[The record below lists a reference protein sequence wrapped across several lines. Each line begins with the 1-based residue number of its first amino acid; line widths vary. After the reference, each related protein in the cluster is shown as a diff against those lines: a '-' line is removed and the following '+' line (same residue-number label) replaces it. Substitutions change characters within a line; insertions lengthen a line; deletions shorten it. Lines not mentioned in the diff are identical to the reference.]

1 MSVQATVQRHTNL
14 RRGLASVFLVIVLAS
29 WMLAAGEPVVD
40 GSEEIDWF
48 IVITGLFGGLAVF
61 LLGMDRLTE
70 SLRVAAGRGVRYVLA
85 RMTRNRF
92 LGAASG
98 AGVTAVIQS
107 SSVTTVLVVGFIS
120 SGVMN
125 LRQGIGVILGANVG
139 TTITAQV
146 VAFSVSRYA
155 LLIVALGYGL
165 SYFGKTERRTVQGNL
180 LMGLGLIFF
189 GMSVMGVAMEPLR
202 SYEPFIDLMA
212 AMRNPFLAVLV
223 GLVFTALVQS
233 SSATTGIVIVLASG
247 GLITSE
253 AGIALVLGANVGT
266 SVTAQLAALGKPPD
280 AVRAAVVHSLFNFIG
295 ALVWLPF
302 IGILADLVASIGG
315 PLARQIA
322 NAHTIFNVANTLVFL
337 AFVPQLERLVIRV
350 VPARPE
356 DEPIRLKYLD
366 DSLLRTPTI
375 ALEQARLELLRM
387 TSRVQVML
395 TDALPAILDGP
406 AEALQAVESLDDEV
420 DALHGQ
426 IIEYLGRVGQRSL
439 SPGSSDELMDLM
451 EATNNLEAIGD
462 VIETNLISL
471 GRDRL
476 ANDYQVSVESRR
488 MIEEFHSQVSLAL
501 DLAVAA
507 LVEANAE
514 DARAVSAMKREMNAM
529 AQAIAEHYA
538 RRLLA
543 PDDNRIELYRFETDV
558 VANLRRIYY
567 FAKRTARVAIPPS
580 EQAKS

>member
-1 MSVQATVQRHTNL
+1 MPA
-14 RRGLASVFLVIVLAS
+14 
-29 WMLAAGEPVVD
+29 VD
-40 GSEEIDWF
+40 GNGAIDWF
-48 IVITGLFGGLAVF
+48 VVTTGLLGGLAVF
-61 LLGMDRLTE
+61 LFGMDRLTE
-70 SLRVAAGRGVRYVLA
+70 SLRVAAGSRMRYVLA

-120 SGVMN
+120 SGTMN
-125 LRQGIGVILGANVG
+125 LSQGIGVILGANVG

-155 LLIVALGYGL
+155 LLIVALGYGIAF
-165 SYFGKTERRTVQGNL
+165 FGKTNRRTVQGNL
-180 LMGLGLIFF
+180 IMGLGLIFF
-189 GMSVMGVAMEPLR
+189 GMSVMGAAMEPLR

-212 AMRNPFLAVLV
+212 AMRNPILALLV

-233 SSATTGIVIVLASG
+233 SSATTGIIIVLASE
-247 GLITSE
+247 GLITPE

-266 SVTAQLAALGKPPD
+266 SVTAQLAALGKPPE
-280 AVRAAVVHSLFNFIG
+280 AVRAAVVHTLFNLMG
-295 ALVWLPF
+295 ALAWLPLV
-302 IGILADLVASIGG
+302 GALAAMVDSIGG

-322 NAHTIFNVANTLVFL
+322 NAHTIFNVVNTVVFL
-337 AFVPQLERLVIRV
+337 AFVPQLERLVVRL
-350 VPARPE
+350 VPDRPE
-356 DEPIRLKYLD
+356 DQPLRLKYLD
-366 DSLLRTPTI
+366 DSLLRTPTL
-375 ALEQARLELLRM
+375 ALERARLELLRM
-387 TSRVQVML
+387 TNRVQVML
-395 TDALPAILDGP
+395 TDALPAVLDGP
-406 AEALQAVESLDDEV
+406 EEALQAVEDLDDEV
-420 DALHGQ
+420 DDLHGQ
-426 IIEYLGRVGQRSL
+426 IIVYLGRVGQHSL
-439 SPGSSDELMDLM
+439 SPGSTEELMDLM

-476 ANDYQVSVESRR
+476 ANGYVVGPESRQ
-488 MIEEFHSQVSLAL
+488 MIGEFHSQVGLAL

-507 LVEANAE
+507 LAEGNAE
-514 DARAVSAMKREMNAM
+514 DARAVSAMKSEMNEM

-538 RRLLA
+538 GRLAA

-567 FAKRTARVAIPPS
+567 FAKRTARVAIPTT
-580 EQAKS
+580 EQASS